1 VLVPPRTGRLAVPIG
16 EFPPELPRPTFGL
29 APFGAKGTVRMA
41 KARELSEQLA
51 DAVATAEKSIVTIFG
66 DRSHGA
72 SGLAWSKDVVVTA
85 AHALER
91 EDGLEVVVGDGR
103 VKATLLGADAA
114 SDLAVLRV
122 EETTLAP
129 PATADPGALRLG
141 ELALALSRTAR
152 GLKVRLGVVSRLGGE
167 WRLPGGQ
174 RVERFVESDIVPA
187 PGHSGSVL
195 VNADGALIGVN
206 AAGFSRGSLVA
217 LPASAVAGIVDAI
230 VQHGRVRRARL
241 GVGLERVA
249 LPRVLA
255 ERRGQRRGLLVTS
268 VLEGSPAERGGVVL
282 GDLILGVE
290 GRPTERVD
298 DLMSVLGESAIGVP
312 LAVDLV
318 RAGTESKLTLSPE
331 AR

>member
-1 VLVPPRTGRLAVPIG
+1 
-16 EFPPELPRPTFGL
+16 
-29 APFGAKGTVRMA
+29 MA

-66 DRSHGA
+66 ERSHGA

-91 EDGLEVVVGDGR
+91 EDGIEVGVGDER

-122 EETTLAP
+122 EATLAP
-129 PATADPGALRLG
+129 PATADPSALRLG
-141 ELALALSRTAR
+141 ELALALSRSAR

-174 RVERFVESDIVPA
+174 RVERFVESDIAPA

-195 VNADGALIGVN
+195 VDAGGALIGVN

-217 LPASAVAGIVDAI
+217 LPASTVGTVVDAI

-249 LPRVLA
+249 LPRALA

-282 GDLILGVE
+282 GDLILGVA

-298 DLMSVLGESAIGVP
+298 DLMSALGEGAIGVP

-318 RAGTESKLTLSPE
+318 RAGSESKLTLSPE

>member
-1 VLVPPRTGRLAVPIG
+1 
-16 EFPPELPRPTFGL
+16 
-29 APFGAKGTVRMA
+29 MA
-41 KARELSEQLA
+41 KARDVSEQLA
-51 DAVATAEKSIVTIFG
+51 DAVAAADKSIVTIFG
-66 DRSHGA
+66 ERSHGA
-72 SGLAWSKDVVVTA
+72 SGLAWAKDLVVTA

-91 EDGLEVVVGDGR
+91 EEGLEVGIGDER

-122 EETTLAP
+122 EAALI
-129 PATADPGALRLG
+129 PAASVDPSALRLG
-141 ELALALSRTAR
+141 ELALALSRNAR

-174 RVERFVESDIVPA
+174 RVPRFVESDIVPA
-187 PGHSGSVL
+187 QGHSGSVL

-217 LPASAVAGIVDAI
+217 LPASSVSSIVDSI
-230 VQHGRVRRARL
+230 VQHGHVRRARL
-241 GVGLERVA
+241 GVGLERVE
-249 LPRVLA
+249 LPRLLA

-268 VLEGSPAERGGVVL
+268 VLEGSPADRGGVVL
-282 GDLILGVE
+282 GDLILGVA

-298 DLMSVLGESAIGVP
+298 DLMSALGESAIGVP
-312 LAVDLV
+312 LALDLV
-318 RAGTESKLTLSPE
+318 RAGSESAVTLSPE

>member
-1 VLVPPRTGRLAVPIG
+1 
-16 EFPPELPRPTFGL
+16 
-29 APFGAKGTVRMA
+29 MA
-41 KARELSEQLA
+41 QAHNLSDQLA
-51 DAVATAEKSIVTIFG
+51 DAVAAAEKSIVTIFG
-66 DRSHGA
+66 ERSHGA
-72 SGLAWSKDVVVTA
+72 SGLAWSNDLVVTA

-91 EDGLEVVVGDGR
+91 EEGLEVGVGGER
-103 VKATLLGADAA
+103 VKATLLGADGA

-122 EETTLAP
+122 ETTLTP
-129 PATADPGALRLG
+129 PAKADVSRLRLG
-141 ELALALSRTAR
+141 ELALALSRNTR

-195 VNADGALIGVN
+195 VDADGALIGVN

-217 LPASAVAGIVDAI
+217 LPVSAVGAVVDAI
-230 VQHGRVRRARL
+230 AQHGRVRRARL

-249 LPRVLA
+249 LPRAIA
-255 ERRGQRRGLLVTS
+255 EKRGQERGLLVTS

-282 GDLILGVE
+282 GDLILGVS

-298 DLMSVLGESAIGVP
+298 DLMSALGEGAIGVALP
-312 LAVDLV
+312 VELL
-318 RAGTESKLTLSPE
+318 RAGAESKLTLEPE

>member
-1 VLVPPRTGRLAVPIG
+1 
-16 EFPPELPRPTFGL
+16 
-29 APFGAKGTVRMA
+29 MA
-41 KARELSEQLA
+41 NVDLSEQLA
-51 DAVATAEKSIVTIFG
+51 DAVTAAEASIVTVSG
-66 DRSHGA
+66 ERSHGA
-72 SGLAWSKDVVVTA
+72 SGLAWSQDLVVTA

-91 EDGLEVVVGDGR
+91 EEGLEVVVGEER

-122 EETTLAP
+122 EATLAP
-129 PATADPGALRLG
+129 ATRADVSALRLG
-141 ELALALSRTAR
+141 ALALALSRTAR

-174 RVERFVESDIVPA
+174 RVERFVESDIMPA

-195 VNADGALIGVN
+195 VDARGALIGVN

-217 LPASAVAGIVDAI
+217 LPASAVSAVVEAI

-241 GVGLERVA
+241 GVGLELVE
-249 LPRVLA
+249 LPRAVA
-255 ERRGQRRGLLVTS
+255 DRRGQRRGLLVTS

-282 GDLILGVE
+282 GDLILAVG

-298 DLMSVLGESAIGVP
+298 DLMSALGESAIGVP
-312 LAVDLV
+312 LSVELL
-318 RAGTESKLTLSPE
+318 RAGAESELTLQPE